1 MVAMRILYRFLSVLI
16 AICVTGVTIL
26 GACNVVFRMPDLYIY
41 EFNSQEISSQID
53 LGMGDDELGT
63 FFSDFMKGSEDE
75 FNLYMDY
82 RDREQNVF
90 GTVEQINME
99 HARGLLNKTLYA
111 FGGFAFIM
119 AVLYSVFLYKKWK
132 YELRGAFKLGIA
144 FFVAAQAALHITF
157 NIESVRLFYY
167 RTIFPNVF
175 GADDVLPLILTERFA
190 RLSVFANSAVAF
202 VLLLILVSATW
213 KLTKTRRMFY
223 S

>member
-1 MVAMRILYRFLSVLI
+1 MRILYRTLAVFV
-16 AICVTGVTIL
+16 AVCVAAVTIL
-26 GACNVVFRMPDLYIY
+26 GACNIVFRMPDIYIY

-63 FFSDFMKGSEDE
+63 FFSDFMKGSVEE
-75 FNLYMDY
+75 FDLFIEY
-82 RDREQNVF
+82 RDRDQNVF

-99 HARGLLNKTLYA
+99 HARKLLNDSLYA
-111 FGGFAFIM
+111 LVGGAFILI
-119 AVLYSVFLYKKWK
+119 ALYCIFLHKKWK

-157 NIESVRLFYY
+157 NIASIRLFYY
-167 RTIFPNVF
+167 QLIFPIAY
-175 GADDVLPLILTERFA
+175 GADDVLPLMFTERFA

-202 VLLLILVSATW
+202 VLLLILASATW
-213 KLTKTRRMFY
+213 KLTKPRRMFY

>member
-1 MVAMRILYRFLSVLI
+1 MRILYRFLSVLI

-26 GACNVVFRMPDLYIY
+26 GACNVVFRMPDLYTY

-63 FFSDFMKGSEDE
+63 FFSDFMKGSVDE
-75 FNLYMDY
+75 FHLNAEY

-99 HARGLLNKTLYA
+99 HARNLLNDTLYA
-111 FGGFAFIM
+111 FGGFAIIM
-119 AVLYSVFLYKKWK
+119 AVLYTVFLHKKWK
-132 YELRGAFKLGIA
+132 YELRGAFKLGIV
-144 FFVAAQAALHITF
+144 FFIAAQAVLHITF
-157 NIESVRLFYY
+157 NIASVRSFYY

-175 GADDVLPLILTERFA
+175 GADDVLPLIFTERFA

-202 VLLLILVSATW
+202 VLLLILVSVTW
-213 KLTKTRRMFY
+213 KLTKPRRMFY